1 MSDTPPGWYDDGSG
15 GLRYWDGAAWTE
27 HTAPRYVDPA
37 PALGPQRK
45 AGAWL
50 WLVVGG
56 VAVVLVGVTVGV
68 VLLLSSHQG
77 PVNKAKAALEM
88 YNSAWLNVDCDA
100 LQESTT
106 EAFRYDWGYEDCSAF
121 EDDAT
126 DFDQVNRDYRTTVDD
141 TSFVSGHVVVTTT
154 ESYTDMDGSD
164 FVDHVTYTVVN
175 DGDAWRIDMIDF
187 AGDDEGE
194 TDV

>member
-1 MSDTPPGWYDDGSG
+1 
-15 GLRYWDGAAWTE
+15 
-27 HTAPRYVDPA
+27 
-37 PALGPQRK
+37 
-45 AGAWL
+45 
-50 WLVVGG
+50 VVGG

-77 PVNKAKAALEM
+77 PVSKAKAALEM
-88 YNSAWLNVDCDA
+88 YNSAWLNDDCDP
-100 LQESTT
+100 LQEATT

-154 ESYTDMDGSD
+154 ESYTDVDGSD